1 MKKSILIL
9 ILISL
14 LLTSSCS
21 FVKKQSLVLEEPGVF
36 IDVVI
41 QYKGGQKVN
50 ELFQKVTWYD
60 ILEVDTLEEAEL
72 DIAPSREA
80 LKGLDGIEYSLVFED
95 RSYTEKIAISYEWVS
110 KEDLMLLSSIVPY
123 GQDLEISDY
132 KKALEVLESQGFTKR
147 A

>member
-50 ELFQKVTWYD
+50 EFFQKVTWYD